1 MDTQQLF
8 LLEPPHCAMDMR
20 DDQWIKA
27 SKCFVSLYD
36 AKQTYISLIKQY
48 SLGHLYGKQESIAT
62 END

>member
-1 MDTQQLF
+1 MDTQQLY
-8 LLEPPHCAMDMR
+8 LLEPPHCEIDMR
-20 DDQWIKA
+20 DDQWVKA

-48 SLGHLYGKQESIAT
+48 SLGRLDGSQESVVT